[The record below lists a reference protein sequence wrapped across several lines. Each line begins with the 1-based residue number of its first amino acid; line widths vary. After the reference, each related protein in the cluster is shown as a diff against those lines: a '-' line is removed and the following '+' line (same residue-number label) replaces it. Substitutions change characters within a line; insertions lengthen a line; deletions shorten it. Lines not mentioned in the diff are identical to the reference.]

1 METGRFGALAASI
14 LERQPFLGEIRVVAV
29 DGGTGAGK
37 STVAAALDRA
47 FGERGAST
55 HVLHTDDLLDGWS
68 DLDGSGRRL
77 AELVL
82 DPLAEGRPAAYPAY
96 DWHASRFADRLRH
109 VGAPDV
115 LILEGV
121 GSARRAN
128 RSRLTFTV
136 FVEAPLALRQR
147 RVVARDGAQ
156 VAAPL
161 RRWIAE
167 ETAHFTAEGTRAA
180 ADVVMDGS
188 ARVGHDHETEY
199 VRLDPPPGQGA

>member
-1 METGRFGALAASI
+1 METGRYGTLAASI
-14 LERQPFLGEIRVVAV
+14 LERPAFLGEIRVIAV

-37 STVAAALDRA
+37 STVAGALAGA
-47 FGERGAST
+47 FRGLGKSV

-77 AELVL
+77 DELVL
-82 DPLAEGRPAAYPAY
+82 TPLAEGRPAAYPAY
-96 DWHASRFADRLRH
+96 DWDASRFGDRLQH

-121 GSARRAN
+121 GSARKAN
-128 RSRLTFTV
+128 RSRLSFTV
-136 FVEAPLALRQR
+136 FVEAPLALRR
-147 RVVARDGAQ
+147 ERVLARDGTQ

-167 ETAHFTAEGTRAA
+167 ETAHFTAEGTRAS
-180 ADVVMDGS
+180 ADVVMDGR

>member
-1 METGRFGALAASI
+1 METGRFGALASSI
-14 LERQPFLGEIRVVAV
+14 LDRPPRLGEIRVIAV

-47 FGERGAST
+47 FRERGAST
-55 HVLHTDDLLDGWS
+55 YVLHTDDLLDGWS

-82 DPLAEGRPAAYPAY
+82 IPLADGRPAAYPAY
-96 DWHASRFADRLRH
+96 DWHTSRFDERLHH
-109 VGAPDV
+109 VGTPDV

-128 RSRLTFTV
+128 RPHLTFTV

-147 RVVARDGAQ
+147 RVLARDGAQ

-161 RRWIAE
+161 RRWIAD
-167 ETAHFTAEGTRAA
+167 ETAHFTAEGTRAS

-188 ARVGHDHETEY
+188 ARVGHDHATEY

>member
-1 METGRFGALAASI
+1 METGRFGELAATI
-14 LERQPFLGEIRVVAV
+14 LDRPPFLGDVRVVAV

-37 STVAAALDRA
+37 STVASALERA
-47 FGERGAST
+47 FAGLGAST

-68 DLDGSGRRL
+68 DLEGSGRRL

-82 DPLAEGRPAAYPAY
+82 TPLAEGRPAAYPAY
-96 DWHASRFADRLRH
+96 DWHASRFGDRLRH
-109 VGAPDV
+109 VGRPDV

-128 RSRLTFTV
+128 RPHLTFAV
-136 FVEAPLALRQR
+136 FVEAPLALRR
-147 RVVARDGAQ
+147 ERVLARDGEQ
-156 VAAPL
+156 VAGPL

-167 ETAHFTAEGTRAA
+167 ETAHFTAQGTRAA
-180 ADVVMDGS
+180 ADVVMDGR
-188 ARVGHDHETEY
+188 ARVGHDHEAEY